1 VKKLSAKV
9 KAATNIARTA
19 EIPIH
24 KYFFTLDIIGFEA
37 GLLLLVVTSGNEF
50 CG

>member
-9 KAATNIARTA
+9 KAATNIAKA

-24 KYFFTLDIIGFEA
+24 SISLPDIIGLEA
-37 GLLLLVVTSGNEF
+37 GLLLLVVVSGNEF
-50 CG
+50 